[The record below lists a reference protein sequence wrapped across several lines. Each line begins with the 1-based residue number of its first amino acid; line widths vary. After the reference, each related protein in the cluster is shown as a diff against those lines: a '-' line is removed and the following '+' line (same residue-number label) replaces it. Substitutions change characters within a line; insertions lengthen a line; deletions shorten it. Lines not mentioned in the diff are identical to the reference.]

1 MHAAQTFDGKG
12 LACGH
17 AFCGIRRTDHIVTAD
32 TYFCPVSPLTKR
44 EREREGARGGVV
56 VGPNCDGR
64 GLLLP
69 YGQLIQGKIDREGVE
84 RENRASKREREDGE
98 RGGRITL

>member
-44 EREREGARGGVV
+44 ERERERGSEGWGVV
-56 VGPNCDGR
+56 GRNCHGR

-69 YGQLIQGKIDREGVE
+69 YGQLIWEKIDREGVE
-84 RENRASKREREDGE
+84 GENRAS
-98 RGGRITL
+98 